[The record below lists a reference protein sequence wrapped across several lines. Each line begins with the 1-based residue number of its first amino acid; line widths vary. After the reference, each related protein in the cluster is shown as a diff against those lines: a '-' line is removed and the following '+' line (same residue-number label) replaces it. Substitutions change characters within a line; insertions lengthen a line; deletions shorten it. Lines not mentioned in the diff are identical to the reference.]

1 MVVIIFSLVL
11 PSSAQVTGSHIVVE
25 NSTLT
30 LNCIVR
36 VYPVPEIVW
45 LKRTEEAFAVI
56 LNTTRISI
64 TTVYR
69 PSNATAFSSLQVMV
83 VEANDEGEYFC
94 KVNEVIM
101 PTNITFAFRRIR
113 INGKITVMKYSNLTS
128 GQIT

>member
-1 MVVIIFSLVL
+1 MVVTFFLVL
-11 PSSAQVTGSHIVVE
+11 PSSAQVTGSVE

-36 VYPVPEIVW
+36 AYPVPEIVW

-64 TTVYR
+64 TTAYR

-83 VEANDEGEYFC
+83 VEASDEGEYIC
-94 KVNEVIM
+94 KVNEVT
-101 PTNITFAFRRIR
+101 PTNITFASRRIT
-113 INGKITVMKYSNLTS
+113 INGKIITVIFFTS
-128 GQIT
+128 GQN